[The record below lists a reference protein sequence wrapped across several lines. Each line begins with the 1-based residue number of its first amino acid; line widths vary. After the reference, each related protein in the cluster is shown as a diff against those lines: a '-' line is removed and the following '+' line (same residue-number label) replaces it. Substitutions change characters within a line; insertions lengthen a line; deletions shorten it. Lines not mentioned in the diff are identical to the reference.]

1 MLARGVEES
10 ILPFAAANNIGVI
23 VYSPMYSGLL
33 SGGMTR
39 QRIAS
44 LATEDWRLQNPNF
57 LEPQLSRNLR
67 LVELLKEVGAR
78 HGRTAGEVAIAWT
91 LHNPAVT
98 AAIVGMRNAK
108 QVTGVIGAM
117 SFRLSLREF
126 EEIGEALQQE
136 VAMQR

>member
-1 MLARGVEES
+1 MQ
-10 ILPFAAANNIGVI
+10 NNIGVI

-39 QRIAS
+39 QRVSS
-44 LATEDWRLQNPNF
+44 LAAEDWRLQNPNYR
-57 LEPQLSRNLR
+57 EPLLSRNLR
-67 LVELLKEVGAR
+67 LVELLKEVGGR

-98 AAIVGMRNAK
+98 GAIVGMRNSK
-108 QVTGVIGAM
+108 QVSGVIGAA
-117 SFRLSLREF
+117 SFRLSSKEY

-136 VAMQR
+136 AAAMQR